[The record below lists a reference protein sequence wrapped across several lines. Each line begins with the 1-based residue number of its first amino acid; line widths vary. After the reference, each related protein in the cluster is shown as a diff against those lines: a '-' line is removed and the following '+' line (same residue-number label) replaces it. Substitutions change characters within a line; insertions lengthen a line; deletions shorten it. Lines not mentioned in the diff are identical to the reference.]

1 MVSIEDYKTEIIK
14 LNNDDEKRIFTQKY
28 FFHGIPMVFQDR
40 ENEYFHFRKRIAD
53 KFDIGFYEVM
63 IVGSSKFGFSPYK
76 FTQFSYNS
84 DIDVVLFN
92 ERLFDTFYELI
103 SEYQYKIR
111 KKIINLTGTQSKE
124 YLRFIKYFMMGWMRP
139 DLLPQNTTEFKELKQ
154 NWDDFF
160 KSISHSKTE
169 VGNYIVKGGLF
180 KSYHF
185 AEKYYRSSIE
195 EVSYNLLSLK
205 NV

>member
-1 MVSIEDYKTEIIK
+1 MVSIEDYRQEIVN
-14 LNNDDEKRIFTQKY
+14 LSNEDDKCMFTQKH
-28 FFHGIPMVFQDR
+28 FFHGIPVVFDNR
-40 ENEYFHFRKRIAD
+40 ENEYYHFRKRIAD
-53 KFDIGFYEVM
+53 QFKIGFFEVM

-76 FTQFSYNS
+76 FTKFSLDS

-92 ERLFDTFYELI
+92 ERLFDNFYELV
-103 SEYQYKIR
+103 SEYQYQIRTQKIR
-111 KKIINLTGTQSKE
+111 LTNDQFIQYQKF
-124 YLRFIKYFMMGWMRP
+124 LRYFVMGWMRP

-160 KSISHSKTE
+160 KSISHSKSE

-180 KSYHF
+180 KNYYY

-195 EVSYNLLSLK
+195 EISTKIKSI
-205 NV
+205 

>member
-1 MVSIEDYKTEIIK
+1 MVSIDEYKAEIK
-14 LNNDDEKRIFTQKY
+14 ALKSEDEKRIFTQKH
-28 FFHGIPMVFQDR
+28 FFHGIPVVFDDR
-40 ENEYFHFRKRIAD
+40 ENDYYHFRKRIAD
-53 KFDIGFYEVM
+53 KFKIGFFEVM

-76 FTQFSYNS
+76 FTEFTFNS

-92 ERLFDTFYELI
+92 ERLFDYYHELI
-103 SEYQYKIR
+103 SEYQYQIRMQKIR
-111 KKIINLTGTQSKE
+111 LTEDQYTK
-124 YLRFIKYFMMGWMRP
+124 YMKFLKYFIMGWMRP

-160 KSISHSKTE
+160 KNISHSKSE

-180 KSYHF
+180 KSHYY

-195 EVSYNLLSLK
+195 LVSNKLK
-205 NV
+205 SI

>member
-1 MVSIEDYKTEIIK
+1 MVNIDDYKKEI
-14 LNNDDEKRIFTQKY
+14 LTLTNEDEKRIFTQKH
-28 FFHGIPMVFQDR
+28 FFHGTPVIFDNR
-40 ENEYFHFRKRIAD
+40 ENEYYHFRKKIAD
-53 KFDIGFYEVM
+53 QFKIGFFEVM

-76 FTQFSYNS
+76 FTNFSFDS

-92 ERLFDTFYELI
+92 ERLFDSFFDLL

-111 KKIINLTGTQSKE
+111 TQEIRLNFNQFKQ
-124 YLRFIKYFMMGWMRP
+124 YQKFIRYFVMGWMRP

-154 NWDDFF
+154 SWDVFF
-160 KSISHSKTE
+160 KSISHSKSE

-180 KSYHF
+180 KSYYY

-195 EVSYNLLSLK
+195 EISIKLK
-205 NV
+205 SA

>member
-1 MVSIEDYKTEIIK
+1 MISIEDYKIEIVK
-14 LNNDDEKRIFTQKY
+14 LNNDDDKKIFTQKY
-28 FFHGIPMVFQDR
+28 FFHGIPIVFQNR

-76 FTQFSYNS
+76 FTNFSYNS

-92 ERLFDTFYELI
+92 EKLFDTFYDLI

-111 KKIINLTGTQSKE
+111 KQLIILTDNQYKQ
-124 YLRFIKYFMMGWMRP
+124 YLKFLKYFMMGWMRP

-180 KSYHF
+180 KSYYF

-195 EVSYNLLSLK
+195 EVSNKLTSLK
-205 NV
+205 NG